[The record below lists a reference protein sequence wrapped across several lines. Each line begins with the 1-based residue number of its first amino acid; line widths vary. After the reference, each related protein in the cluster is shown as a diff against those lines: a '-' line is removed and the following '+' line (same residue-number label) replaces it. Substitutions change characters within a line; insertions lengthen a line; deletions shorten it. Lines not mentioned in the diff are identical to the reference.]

1 MPSDGGVMFD
11 LFFPGHSH
19 GLFRELFRELRS
31 EVNGFLNMVAGLDK
45 LQKLNFQILSVD
57 SF

>member
-19 GLFRELFRELRS
+19 GLFRELRS